1 MKKILLVGE
10 SWTSQSTHFKGFD
23 AFQSVYYELGATS
36 FVDSLKDN
44 FDINYMPS
52 HIASTDFPSTI
63 SELEKY
69 DCIIISDCGANTL
82 LLHPDV
88 FLKGKTFPNRLKLIE
103 EFVNKGG
110 SFVMFGG
117 YLSFQGING
126 SARYKNTPI
135 ERILPVNILPY
146 DDRIEVP
153 EGCEPFVKSDHTILD
168 DINGKWPNLLGI
180 NQVETK
186 QDNKIK
192 TILTTNI
199 DGNEYPLLVISE
211 RNLGKTAVWTS
222 DVGPHWLPNDFV
234 EWKGYKTLWT
244 NFFNWLTN

>member
-10 SWTSQSTHFKGFD
+10 SWISQSTHFKGFD
-23 AFQSVYYELGATS
+23 SFQSTYYELGATS
-36 FVDSLKDN
+36 FVDSLKDS

-52 HIASTDFPSTI
+52 HIASTEFPSTI
-63 SELEKY
+63 NDLEKY

-88 FLKGKTFPNRLKLIE
+88 FLKGKVFPNRLKLIE
-103 EFVNKGG
+103 EFVYKGG
-110 SFVMFGG
+110 SFIMFGG

-146 DDRIEVP
+146 DDRIEAP
-153 EGCEPFVKSDHTILD
+153 EGCEPFVKNDHIILD

-180 NQVETK
+180 NQVEIK
-186 QDNKIK
+186 QDKKIK
-192 TILTTNI
+192 SILTTNI
-199 DGNEYPLLVISE
+199 DGKEYPLLVISE
-211 RNLGKTAVWTS
+211 KHLGKTAVWTS

-234 EWKGYKTLWT
+234 QWVGYKALW
-244 NFFNWLTN
+244 NNLFKWLTN